1 MAAMAFITFD
11 FLAPIAAHTL
21 VHQRF
26 TALTALLLRDAHAAK
41 LEVTLEENP
50 QLPEEI
56 VQQLQ
61 QSYRSEHEEA
71 FDAADD
77 DETLLAHHGVYPL
90 EQLLPARIVIE
101 VVEPKASVN
110 QLAMLY
116 ARILTPPAALPN
128 SALETLEEQRYE
140 VPATFPWSVAV
151 HP

>member
-1 MAAMAFITFD
+1 MAFITFD
-11 FLAPIAAHTL
+11 FLAPSVAHTL
-21 VHQRF
+21 VQQRF
-26 TALTALLLRDAHAAK
+26 DALTTLLLRDAHAAK
-41 LEVTLEENP
+41 LEVTLEQSP
-50 QLPEEI
+50 QFPGEV

-61 QSYRSEHEEA
+61 QSYRSEHEDA

-116 ARILTPPAALPN
+116 ARILTPPATLPN
-128 SALETLEEQRYE
+128 SAIETMEEQRYE

-151 HP
+151 RP